1 MAATYDLRENPNPK
15 KDGNKQSLHP
25 RIVSKGTI
33 PSREL
38 LEEISSG
45 TTFNVGELEGALS
58 ALAER
63 ISLHLKNGYNVELG
77 NLGYFSAKLKARPVM
92 EKDEIR
98 SASVEFDNVNFRAS
112 AWFKKHT
119 RGTVERSN
127 RGFQTSAKLS
137 EEERKDL
144 LEKYLNENTYI
155 TRTDYTRLTG
165 LLKNNA
171 MKDLKEFVS
180 QGILVTSGYRSQMIF
195 LRAREK

>member
-15 KDGNKQSLHP
+15 KDGQKQPLHP

-63 ISLHLKNGYNVELG
+63 ISFHLKNGYNVELG
-77 NLGYFSAKLKARPVM
+77 NIGYFSAKLKSRPVM

-98 SASVEFDNVNFRAS
+98 AASIEFDNVNFRAS
-112 AWFKKHT
+112 AWFKKQT

-127 RGFQTSAKLS
+127 RGFQTSAQLS
-137 EEERKDL
+137 EEERRSL
-144 LEKYLNENTYI
+144 LEKYLDENTFI
-155 TRTDYTRLTG
+155 TRRDYSFLTG
-165 LLKNNA
+165 LLKNSA
-171 MKDLKEFVS
+171 MKDLKEFVN
-180 QGILVTSGYRSQMIF
+180 QGVLVSSGRLNQMIF
-195 LRAREK
+195 LRAPKK